1 MLKISINPHIFLVRF
16 TDFAKIIT
24 DISLTSQESLPKFSN
39 AGFVKPILFDSPC
52 VELTL
57 NILLKKASG
66 KSDRTCS
73 FFQQRFYFKIFQTLN
88 RVFGVYILHVIYF
101 PLYVVVGVSEK
112 KQFRCTC
119 CL

>member
-1 MLKISINPHIFLVRF
+1 MLKISINPHIFLVRS
-16 TDFAKIIT
+16 TDFVKTVT

-39 AGFVKPILFDSPC
+39 AAGFVKHILFDAPC

-73 FFQQRFYFKIFQTLN
+73 FFQQRFY
-88 RVFGVYILHVIYF
+88 
-101 PLYVVVGVSEK
+101 LY
-112 KQFRCTC
+112 
-119 CL
+119 